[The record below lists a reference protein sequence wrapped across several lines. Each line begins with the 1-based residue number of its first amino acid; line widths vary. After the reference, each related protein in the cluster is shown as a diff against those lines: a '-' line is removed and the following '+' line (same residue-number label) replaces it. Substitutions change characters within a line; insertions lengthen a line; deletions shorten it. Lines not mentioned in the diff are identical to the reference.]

1 MKSKLIGHVPS
12 QEVLKGGLL
21 ASLFGSL
28 PTIETGA
35 EYLVINLIHGIDFAT
50 GGRMGENRISA
61 MVSILNINTLWLP
74 LTGFLLLVPAIRN
87 NRAATIAIAFLQFLC
102 AAINFSRG
110 LYTDAFLELAIATI
124 ALLSSSNRC
133 TLSNDLGV
141 TDE

>member
-1 MKSKLIGHVPS
+1 MKFNLNRYVPTP
-12 QEVLKGGLL
+12 EVLKGGLL

-28 PTIETGA
+28 PTIGTGA
-35 EYLVINLIHGIDFAT
+35 DYLVINLIHGIDFAT

-74 LTGFLLLVPAIRN
+74 LTGFLLLVPAVRKHK
-87 NRAATIAIAFLQFLC
+87 AAVIAIAGLQILC
-102 AAINFSRG
+102 AAINFNRG

-124 ALLSSSNRC
+124 ALLSGSNRHAL
-133 TLSNDLGV
+133 TNDLGV

>member
-1 MKSKLIGHVPS
+1 MKFNFNRHVPS
-12 QEVLKGGLL
+12 PEVLKGGLQ

-28 PTIETGA
+28 PTIGIGA
-35 EYLVINLIHGIDFAT
+35 DYLVINLIHGIDFAT

-74 LTGFLLLVPAIRN
+74 LTGFLLLVPAVRKHKT
-87 NRAATIAIAFLQFLC
+87 AVIAIAVLQILC
-102 AAINFSRG
+102 AAINFNRG
-110 LYTDAFLELAIATI
+110 LYTDAFLELAIAAI
-124 ALLSSSNRC
+124 ALLSNSNRH

>member
-1 MKSKLIGHVPS
+1 MKSSPFEHLLNPD
-12 QEVLKGGLL
+12 VLKGGLV

-28 PTIETGA
+28 PAIGTGA
-35 EYLVINLIHGIDFAT
+35 EYLAINLIHGIDFAT

-61 MVSILNINTLWLP
+61 IVSILNINTLWLP

-87 NRAATIAIAFLQFLC
+87 NSAATIVIAFLQFLC
-102 AAINFSRG
+102 AVINFSRG

-124 ALLSSSNRC
+124 ALLSSSNRH